1 MEKSTVSSKT
11 YVITNGITDGNKNEA
26 FVLSTE
32 STEHYNTKV
41 YISDTSVEII
51 IMQTL
56 ATILEDIAMF
66 DSDSNDI
73 YNICICNNKCVE
85 LINMLKK
92 PITINGREIKPYTN
106 EQIKRAKRSNDKEL
120 IGYVGYVNDLIDFM
134 ETEIGTTVR
143 IATPYIMLN
152 YGILMPV
159 ERELISITLKTAEH
173 HIANA
178 NK

>member
-26 FVLSTE
+26 LVL

-41 YISDTSVEII
+41 YRSDTSVEIT

-56 ATILEDIAMF
+56 ATILENIF

-92 PITINGREIKPYTN
+92 PITINGREIKPYTD
-106 EQIKRAKRSNDKEL
+106 EQIKRAKRSNDKKL
-120 IGYVGYVNDLIDFM
+120 IGYVGYVNDLIDCM
-134 ETEIGTTVR
+134 ETTNGTTVR